1 MFDITLKLMRKNGRM
16 LIPAGIA
23 ILIGTAFIAA
33 TFLFS
38 NTMGDSLVH
47 QQTALYGGANYVVTT
62 DSEALKNATEDE
74 QNKAY
79 ATTVADF
86 QLDQL
91 RTIDG
96 VEDIRVDA
104 TVPRLTVAK
113 GDRHVTGIAIGT
125 AKSLSLLPVTVSD
138 GNQPI
143 DNDEIA
149 LPRSVAEQ
157 LGVGVGD
164 TVTVNSP
171 AAQAAIEGDAA
182 VAGAADDADA
192 SAGGAST
199 AGGAN
204 SSAMTVRVTGLTDDP
219 NGAYSYYGGASVL
232 SNNVLATMSGA
243 AEFND
248 VAANTL
254 YLDLAGAGEGREGD
268 AKAQATA
275 ERVAKLMPEYYVVM
289 SRADI
294 DKNALRNLDADGG
307 LSITTVFLLSFGI
320 LAMVVAALVI
330 ANTFQVLVAQRRRT
344 LALLRTIGAQ
354 KGQLYASVLLEAGV
368 LGLVASLLG
377 VALGIGLIAGLCASG
392 LMGGDELRARLIL
405 SWQAFV
411 VPIAFGVVMTV
422 LASLGSARAATAVTP
437 LEALRPIELT
447 DTRRA
452 GMMRAVCSGILVVA
466 GVALAVFAAWQM
478 HESLVGHDALIER
491 YAVVLLMAIAGCALV
506 FLGLVLS
513 AAFWLPLLMRGVGSV
528 VSLAGPSVRIANA
541 NIQKNPRRVAAT
553 GAALLIGVTLVS
565 TIATGAA
572 SGKQTMEVAL
582 DQRYSV
588 DMIAFGNDMTDK
600 QATDAA
606 ETKGVAASVY
616 APTTMRYV
624 TAENG
629 KELTVLLVGVND
641 AASLGKVMKA
651 DLSGV
656 SIGVDSVLMPMYD
669 AIDGKAITLDKSV
682 TFRSKPAGVG
692 ADGSD
697 ASSAGDDPA
706 SNDGAADQAQPVTLK
721 PQQVD
726 YRRISSNYDTVA
738 FVNADRFTNGKL
750 ETTGHMLLMRVDAE
764 SAGVTMND
772 VLTNVQQTF
781 SASPGVSVSGPV
793 AERSMWETI
802 INGMMALLVG
812 LIAVAVLIALVG
824 VANTL
829 SLSVIERTRE
839 SATLRAI
846 GMTRGQLRRSLAV
859 EALLLSL
866 VSGVVGVVLGTL
878 FGWLGSYMVF
888 SLYATVALPFDW
900 ASTGLVLGVA
910 ALAALLASTMPARRA
925 VSVPPVEAL
934 AEA

>member
-38 NTMGDSLVH
+38 NTMGDALVH
-47 QQTALYGGANYVVTT
+47 QQTALYGGANYVVTP

-96 VEDIRVDA
+96 VEDVRVDA

-182 VAGAADDADA
+182 VAGAAADADA

-199 AGGAN
+199 AVGATSGSGAN

-219 NGAYSYYGGASVL
+219 NGAYSYYGGASIL

-248 VAANTL
+248 VAVNTL

-294 DKNALRNLDADGG
+294 DKDALQNLDADGG

-422 LASLGSARAATAVTP
+422 LASLGSARAATVVTP

-452 GMMRAVCSGILVVA
+452 GVMRAVCSGILVVA

-491 YAVVLLMAIAGCALV
+491 YAVVLLMAIAGCALI

-528 VSLAGPSVRIANA
+528 VSLAGPSARIANA

-572 SGKQTMEVAL
+572 SGKQTMEAAL

-588 DMIAFGNDMTDK
+588 DMIAAGNDMTDK

-606 ETKGVAASVY
+606 EAKGVAASLY
-616 APTTMRYV
+616 APTTVRYV
-624 TAENG
+624 TTKDG
-629 KELTVLLVGVND
+629 KELSVMLVGVKD
-641 AASLGKVMKA
+641 TAALAKVMKA

-656 SIGVDSVLMPMYD
+656 SIGSGDVLLPTINAM
-669 AIDGKAITLDKSV
+669 DGKKVGFDGSV
-682 TFRSKPAGVG
+682 VFRENPAGVET
-692 ADGSD
+692 D
-697 ASSAGDDPA
+697 AA
-706 SNDGAADQAQPVTLK
+706 SRKPITLK
-721 PQQVD
+721 SQQAD
-726 YRRISSNYDTVA
+726 YRRVSSDYGAVA
-738 FVNADRFTNGKL
+738 FVNAEHFTDGDL
-750 ETTGHMLLMRVDAE
+750 ETAGHMLLMRVDADA
-764 SAGVTMND
+764 AGITMND

-781 SASPGVSVSGPV
+781 SAAPGVSVSGPV
-793 AERSMWETI
+793 AERSMWETTI
-802 INGMMALLVG
+802 DSMMALMVG

-846 GMTRGQLRRSLAV
+846 GMTRGQLRRSLAA

-866 VSGVVGVVLGTL
+866 VSGVTGVALGTL

-900 ASTGLVLGVA
+900 ATNGLVLGVA
-910 ALAALLASTMPARRA
+910 ALAALLASIAPARRA
-925 VSVPPVEAL
+925 VSVPPVVAL

>member
-62 DSEALKNATEDE
+62 DSEALKNATEEE

-96 VEDIRVDA
+96 VEDVRVDA

-125 AKSLSLLPVTVSD
+125 AKSRSLLPVTIAD

-157 LGVGVGD
+157 LGVSVGD

-182 VAGAADDADA
+182 VAGTAADADA
-192 SAGGAST
+192 SAGGASTADGPAT

-248 VAANTL
+248 VTANTL

-268 AKAQATA
+268 AKAQAAA

-294 DKNALRNLDADGG
+294 DKDALRNLDADGG

-354 KGQLYASVLLEAGV
+354 KEQLYASVLLEAGV

-452 GMMRAVCSGILVVA
+452 GVMRAICSVILVVA
-466 GVALAVFAAWQM
+466 GAALAVFAAWQM

-491 YAVVLLMAIAGCALV
+491 YAVVLLMAIAGCALL

-513 AAFWLPLLMRGVGSV
+513 AAFWLPLLMRGVGSA
-528 VSLAGPSVRIANA
+528 VSLAGPSARIANA

-588 DMIAFGNDMTDK
+588 DMIAAGNDMTDK

-606 ETKGVAASVY
+606 EAKGVAASLY
-616 APTTMRYV
+616 APTTVRYV
-624 TAENG
+624 TTKDG
-629 KELTVLLVGVND
+629 KELSVMLVGVKD
-641 AASLGKVMKA
+641 TAALAKVMKA

-656 SIGVDSVLMPMYD
+656 SIGSDDVLLPTINVM
-669 AIDGKAITLDKSV
+669 DGKKVGFDSSV
-682 TFRSKPAGVG
+682 VFRENPAGVET
-692 ADGSD
+692 D
-697 ASSAGDDPA
+697 AVSRKPI
-706 SNDGAADQAQPVTLK
+706 TLK
-721 PQQVD
+721 PQQAD
-726 YRRISSNYDTVA
+726 YRRVSSDYGAVA
-738 FVNADRFTNGKL
+738 FVNAGHFTDGDL
-750 ETTGHMLLMRVDAE
+750 ETAGHMLLMRVDADA
-764 SAGVTMND
+764 AGITMND
-772 VLTNVQQTF
+772 VLTNVQQVF

-793 AERSMWETI
+793 VERSMWETTI
-802 INGMMALLVG
+802 DSMMALMVG

-846 GMTRGQLRRSLAV
+846 GMTRGQLRRSLAA

-866 VSGVVGVVLGTL
+866 VSGVAGVALGTL

-900 ASTGLVLGVA
+900 ATNGLVLGIA
-910 ALAALLASTMPARRA
+910 ALAALLASVAPARRA
-925 VSVPPVEAL
+925 VKVPPVEAL

>member
-47 QQTALYGGANYVVTT
+47 QQTALYGGANYVVTP

-86 QLDQL
+86 RLDRL

-96 VEDIRVDA
+96 VEDVRVDA

-125 AKSLSLLPVTVSD
+125 AKSRSLLPVTIAD

-143 DNDEIA
+143 DNNEIA

-157 LGVGVGD
+157 LGVSVGD
-164 TVTVNSP
+164 AVTVNSP
-171 AAQAAIEGDAA
+171 AAQAAIEGN
-182 VAGAADDADA
+182 VAGADAGA
-192 SAGGAST
+192 SAGESST
-199 AGGAN
+199 AGGPANGSGAN

-254 YLDLAGAGEGREGD
+254 YLDLAGAGEGRDGD
-268 AKAQATA
+268 VKAQSAA
-275 ERVAKLMPEYYVVM
+275 EHIAKLMPEYYIVM

-294 DKNALRNLDADGG
+294 DKEALQNHDADGG

-452 GMMRAVCSGILVVA
+452 GVIRAICSGILVAA
-466 GVALAVFAAWQM
+466 GSALAVFAAWQM
-478 HESLVGHDALIER
+478 HESLVGDDALIER
-491 YAVVLLMAIAGCALV
+491 YAVVLLMAIAGCALL

-513 AAFWLPLLMRGVGSV
+513 AAFWLPLLMRGVGSA
-528 VSLAGPSVRIANA
+528 VSLAGPSARIANA

-588 DMIAFGNDMTDK
+588 DMIAAGNDMTDK

-606 ETKGVAASVY
+606 EAKGVAASLY
-616 APTTMRYV
+616 APTTVRYV
-624 TAENG
+624 TTKDG
-629 KELTVLLVGVND
+629 KELSVMLVGIKD
-641 AASLGKVMKA
+641 AAALAKVMKA

-656 SIGVDSVLMPMYD
+656 SIGSGDVLLPTINAM
-669 AIDGKAITLDKSV
+669 DGKKVGFDGSV
-682 TFRSKPAGVG
+682 VFRENPAGVET
-692 ADGSD
+692 DTET
-697 ASSAGDDPA
+697 
-706 SNDGAADQAQPVTLK
+706 GAAGRKPITLK
-721 PQQVD
+721 PQQAD
-726 YRRISSNYDTVA
+726 YRRVSSDYGAVA
-738 FVNADRFTNGKL
+738 FVNAEHFTDGEL
-750 ETTGHMLLMRVDAE
+750 ETAGHMLLMRVDADA
-764 SAGVTMND
+764 AGITMND
-772 VLTNVQQTF
+772 VLTNVQQAF

-793 AERSMWETI
+793 AERSMWETTI
-802 INGMMALLVG
+802 DSMMALLVG

-846 GMTRGQLRRSLAV
+846 GMTRGQLRRSLAA

-866 VSGVVGVVLGTL
+866 VSGVAGVALGTL

-888 SLYATVALPFDW
+888 SLYATVALPFNW
-900 ASTGLVLGVA
+900 ATNGLVLGVA
-910 ALAALLASTMPARRA
+910 ALAALLASVAPARRA
-925 VSVPPVEAL
+925 VKVPPVEAL

>member
-47 QQTALYGGANYVVTT
+47 QQTALYGGANYMVTP

-74 QNKAY
+74 QSKAY

-86 QLDQL
+86 QLDRL

-96 VEDIRVDA
+96 VEDVRVDA

-138 GNQPI
+138 GSQPI

-157 LGVGVGD
+157 LGVSVGD

-171 AAQAAIEGDAA
+171 AAQAAIEGNA
-182 VAGAADDADA
+182 AGAGA
-192 SAGGAST
+192 SAGEFST
-199 AGGAN
+199 AGGPATGSGAN
-204 SSAMTVRVTGLTDDP
+204 SSAMTIRVTGLTDDP

-248 VAANTL
+248 VTANTL
-254 YLDLAGAGEGREGD
+254 YLDLAGAGAGRDGD

-294 DKNALRNLDADGG
+294 DKEALQNLDADGG

-368 LGLVASLLG
+368 LGMVASLLG

-392 LMGGDELRARLIL
+392 FMGGDELRARLIL

-452 GMMRAVCSGILVVA
+452 GVMRAVCSVILVAA
-466 GVALAVFAAWQM
+466 GAALAVFAAWQM

-491 YAVVLLMAIAGCALV
+491 YAVVLLMAIAGCALL

-528 VSLAGPSVRIANA
+528 VSLAGPSARIANA

-588 DMIAFGNDMTDK
+588 DMISAGNDMTDK

-606 ETKGVAASVY
+606 EAKGVAASLY
-616 APTTMRYV
+616 APTTVRYV
-624 TAENG
+624 TTKDG
-629 KELTVLLVGVND
+629 KELSVMLVGIKD
-641 AASLGKVMKA
+641 TAALAKVMKA

-656 SIGVDSVLMPMYD
+656 SIGAGDVLLPTINAM
-669 AIDGKAITLDKSV
+669 DGKKVGFDGSV
-682 TFRSKPAGVG
+682 VFREKPAGVET
-692 ADGSD
+692 D
-697 ASSAGDDPA
+697 AA
-706 SNDGAADQAQPVTLK
+706 SRKPIVLK
-721 PQQVD
+721 PQQAD
-726 YRRISSNYDTVA
+726 YRRVSSDYGAVA
-738 FVNADRFTNGKL
+738 FVNAEHFTDGDL
-750 ETTGHMLLMRVDAE
+750 ETAGHMLLMRVDTDA
-764 SAGVTMND
+764 AGVTMND
-772 VLTNVQQTF
+772 VLINVQQAF

-793 AERSMWETI
+793 AERSMWETTI
-802 INGMMALLVG
+802 DSMMALMVG

-846 GMTRGQLRRSLAV
+846 GMTRGQLRRSLAA

-866 VSGVVGVVLGTL
+866 VSGVAGVALGTL

-900 ASTGLVLGVA
+900 ATNGLVLGIA
-910 ALAALLASTMPARRA
+910 ALAALLASVAPARRA
-925 VSVPPVEAL
+925 VKVPPVEAL

>member
-38 NTMGDSLVH
+38 NTMGDALVH
-47 QQTALYGGANYVVTT
+47 QQTALYGGANYMVTP
-62 DSEALKNATEDE
+62 DSEALKNASEDE
-74 QNKAY
+74 QSKAY

-86 QLDQL
+86 QLDRL

-96 VEDIRVDA
+96 VEDVRVDA

-171 AAQAAIEGDAA
+171 AAQAAIEGNA
-182 VAGAADDADA
+182 AGAGADTGA
-192 SAGGAST
+192 SAGGSST
-199 AGGAN
+199 VGGAATGSGAN

-248 VAANTL
+248 VTANTL
-254 YLDLAGAGEGREGD
+254 YLDLAGAGEGRDGD

-275 ERVAKLMPEYYVVM
+275 ERIAKLMPEYYVVM

-294 DKNALRNLDADGG
+294 DKEALQNLDADGG

-354 KGQLYASVLLEAGV
+354 KGQLYASVLLEAGI

-452 GMMRAVCSGILVVA
+452 GVMRAVCSGILVAA
-466 GVALAVFAAWQM
+466 GAALAGFAAWQM

-491 YAVVLLMAIAGCALV
+491 YAVVLLMAIAGCALI

-513 AAFWLPLLMRGVGSV
+513 AAFWLPLLMRGVGAA
-528 VSLAGPSVRIANA
+528 VSLAGPSARIANA

-588 DMIAFGNDMTDK
+588 DMIAAGGDMTDK

-606 ETKGVAASVY
+606 EAKGVAASLY
-616 APTTMRYV
+616 APTTVRYV
-624 TAENG
+624 TTKDG
-629 KELTVLLVGVND
+629 KELSVMLVGIKD
-641 AASLGKVMKA
+641 AAALAKVMKA

-656 SIGVDSVLMPMYD
+656 SIGAGDVLLPTINAM
-669 AIDGKAITLDKSV
+669 DGKKVGFDGSV
-682 TFRSKPAGVG
+682 VFRENPAG
-692 ADGSD
+692 AETD
-697 ASSAGDDPA
+697 AA
-706 SNDGAADQAQPVTLK
+706 SRKPIALK
-721 PQQVD
+721 PQQAD
-726 YRRISSNYDTVA
+726 YRRVSSDYGAVA
-738 FVNADRFTNGKL
+738 FVNAEHFTDGDL
-750 ETTGHMLLMRVDAE
+750 ETAGHMLLMRVDADA
-764 SAGVTMND
+764 AGITMND
-772 VLTNVQQTF
+772 VLTNVQQAF

-793 AERSMWETI
+793 AERSMWETTI
-802 INGMMALLVG
+802 DSMMALMVG

-846 GMTRGQLRRSLAV
+846 GMTRGQLRRSLAA

-866 VSGVVGVVLGTL
+866 VSGVAGVALGTL

-900 ASTGLVLGVA
+900 ATNGLVLGIA
-910 ALAALLASTMPARRA
+910 ALAALLASVAPARRA
-925 VSVPPVEAL
+925 VRVPPRGSSG
-934 AEA
+934 

>member
-38 NTMGDSLVH
+38 NTMGDALVH
-47 QQTALYGGANYVVTT
+47 QQTALYGGANYVVTP

-74 QNKAY
+74 QSKAY

-86 QLDQL
+86 QLDRL

-96 VEDIRVDA
+96 VEDVRVDV

-157 LGVGVGD
+157 LGVSVGD
-164 TVTVNSP
+164 TVTVNSL
-171 AAQAAIEGDAA
+171 AAQAAIEGNA
-182 VAGAADDADA
+182 AGAGA
-192 SAGGAST
+192 SAGEFST
-199 AGGAN
+199 AGGATTGSGAN

-248 VAANTL
+248 VTANTL
-254 YLDLAGAGEGREGD
+254 YLDLAGAGAGRDGD

-294 DKNALRNLDADGG
+294 DKDALQNLDADGG

-452 GMMRAVCSGILVVA
+452 GVMRAVCSGILVAA
-466 GVALAVFAAWQM
+466 GAALAVFAAWQM

-491 YAVVLLMAIAGCALV
+491 YAVVLLMAIAGCALI

-513 AAFWLPLLMRGVGSV
+513 AAFWLPLLMRGVGSA
-528 VSLAGPSVRIANA
+528 VSLAGPSARIANA

-588 DMIAFGNDMTDK
+588 DMIAAGNDMTDK

-606 ETKGVAASVY
+606 EAKGMAASLY
-616 APTTMRYV
+616 APTTVRYV
-624 TAENG
+624 TTKDG
-629 KELTVLLVGVND
+629 KELSVMLVGIKD
-641 AASLGKVMKA
+641 AAALAKVMKA

-656 SIGVDSVLMPMYD
+656 SIGPGDVLLPTINAM
-669 AIDGKAITLDKSV
+669 DGKKVGFDGSV
-682 TFRSKPAGVG
+682 VFRENPAGVET
-692 ADGSD
+692 D
-697 ASSAGDDPA
+697 AA
-706 SNDGAADQAQPVTLK
+706 SRKPIALK
-721 PQQVD
+721 PQQAD
-726 YRRISSNYDTVA
+726 YRRVSSDYGAVA
-738 FVNADRFTNGKL
+738 FVNAEHFTDGDL
-750 ETTGHMLLMRVDAE
+750 ETAGHMLLMRVDTDA
-764 SAGVTMND
+764 AGITMND
-772 VLTNVQQTF
+772 VLTNVQQAF

-793 AERSMWETI
+793 AERSMWETTI
-802 INGMMALLVG
+802 DSMMALLVG

-846 GMTRGQLRRSLAV
+846 GMTRGQLRRSLAA

-866 VSGVVGVVLGTL
+866 VSGVAGVALGTL

-900 ASTGLVLGVA
+900 ATNGLVLGVA
-910 ALAALLASTMPARRA
+910 ALAALLASVAPARRA
-925 VSVPPVEAL
+925 VKVPPVEAL

>member
-47 QQTALYGGANYVVTT
+47 QQTALYGGANYMVTP

-74 QNKAY
+74 QSKAY

-96 VEDIRVDA
+96 VKDVRVDA
-104 TVPRLTVAK
+104 TVPRLTIAK

-138 GNQPI
+138 GSQPI

-171 AAQAAIEGDAA
+171 AAQAAIEGNA
-182 VAGAADDADA
+182 AGAGA
-192 SAGGAST
+192 SAGEFST
-199 AGGAN
+199 AGGSATGSGVN

-248 VAANTL
+248 VTANTL
-254 YLDLAGAGEGREGD
+254 YLDLAGAGEGRDGD

-275 ERVAKLMPEYYVVM
+275 ERIANLMPEYYVVM

-294 DKNALRNLDADGG
+294 DKEALQNLDADGG

-447 DTRRA
+447 DMRRA
-452 GMMRAVCSGILVVA
+452 GVMRAVCSGILVAA
-466 GVALAVFAAWQM
+466 GAALAVFAAWQM

-491 YAVVLLMAIAGCALV
+491 YAVVLLMAIAGCALL

-513 AAFWLPLLMRGVGSV
+513 AAFWLPLLMRGVGSA
-528 VSLAGPSVRIANA
+528 VSLAGPSARIANA

-588 DMIAFGNDMTDK
+588 DMIAAGNDMTDK

-606 ETKGVAASVY
+606 EAKGVAASLY
-616 APTTMRYV
+616 APTTVRYV
-624 TAENG
+624 TTKDG
-629 KELTVLLVGVND
+629 KELSVMLVGIKD
-641 AASLGKVMKA
+641 TAALAKVMKA

-656 SIGVDSVLMPMYD
+656 SIGSGDVLLPTINAM
-669 AIDGKAITLDKSV
+669 DGKKVGFDGSV
-682 TFRSKPAGVG
+682 VFRENPAGVET
-692 ADGSD
+692 D
-697 ASSAGDDPA
+697 AA
-706 SNDGAADQAQPVTLK
+706 SRKPIALK
-721 PQQVD
+721 PQQAD
-726 YRRISSNYDTVA
+726 YRRVSSDYGAVA
-738 FVNADRFTNGKL
+738 FVNAEHFTDGDL
-750 ETTGHMLLMRVDAE
+750 ETAGHMLLMRVDTDA
-764 SAGVTMND
+764 AGVTMND
-772 VLTNVQQTF
+772 VLINVQQAF

-793 AERSMWETI
+793 AERSMWETTI
-802 INGMMALLVG
+802 DSMMALMVG

-846 GMTRGQLRRSLAV
+846 GMTRGQLRRSLAA

-866 VSGVVGVVLGTL
+866 VSGVAGVALGTL

-900 ASTGLVLGVA
+900 ATNGLVLGIA
-910 ALAALLASTMPARRA
+910 ALAALLASVAPARRA
-925 VSVPPVEAL
+925 VKVPPVEAL